1 MVSGM
6 DLVAFGGVVLGVVPF
21 ALLAALLIWLTLWS
35 ARRPVNWPN
44 AHVGVATVTSS
55 HFTLPNPEGP
65 ATVTVKVDVENQ
77 GGEVFASELVRKV
90 PVPALSLIEPGL
102 QFPAMYRPDRREK
115 VKIARG
121 SHQDRAQEF
130 FEQVRLRDGLLDTA
144 ALDADR
150 RGRIAY
156 ARLLSVRDTGER
168 RRGLPVRALDLRIR
182 SVEGPEYNHTSVMVL
197 TPNQIR
203 MLTPGR
209 ILRVK
214 YVPENPTH
222 VAVALEP
229 VKENS

>member
-6 DLVAFGGVVLGVVPF
+6 DLAAVGGVVLGVAPF
-21 ALLAALLIWLTLWS
+21 VFVVVLVVGYTMWS
-35 ARRPVNWPN
+35 RRRPVNWPD

-65 ATVTVKVDVENQ
+65 VTVTVKVDVENQ

-130 FEQVRLRDGLLDTA
+130 FEQLRLRDELVDAA

-182 SVEGPEYNHTSVMVL
+182 RTEGSEYNHTVVMVL

-222 VAVALEP
+222 VAVAVEP
-229 VKENS
+229 VRENS